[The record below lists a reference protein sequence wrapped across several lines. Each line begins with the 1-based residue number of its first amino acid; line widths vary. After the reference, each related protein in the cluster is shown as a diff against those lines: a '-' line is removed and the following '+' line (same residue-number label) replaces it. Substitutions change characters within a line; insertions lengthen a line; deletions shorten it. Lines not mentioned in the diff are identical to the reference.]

1 MSDILFHFLYEYH
14 NILSESYA
22 VVTLIDRG
30 AIINNVTV
38 KNFVSYAPPPLSKS
52 YLSVPV
58 FGS

>member
-1 MSDILFHFLYEYH
+1 MTFFFIFYM
-14 NILSESYA
+14 NIIISESYA

-30 AIINNVTV
+30 AILNNVTV
-38 KNFVSYAPPPLSKS
+38 RDFVSYAPPPLSKS